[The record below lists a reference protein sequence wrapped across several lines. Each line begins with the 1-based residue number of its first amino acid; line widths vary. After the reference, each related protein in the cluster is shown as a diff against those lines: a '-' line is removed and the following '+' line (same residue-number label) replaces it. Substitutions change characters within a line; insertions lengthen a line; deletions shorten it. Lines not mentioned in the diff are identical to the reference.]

1 MPHGLSATYG
11 GMAHSVVDLT
21 VALVNLASGGRH
33 GESCAR
39 PGAASRVAAWEL
51 LVWLPSVHW
60 FKGSA
65 DRRPGGAQR
74 PVWRCPV
81 DPGSHYAGDDSAVLG
96 MAAQ

>member
-11 GMAHSVVDLT
+11 GMAHSVVELT

-51 LVWLPSVHW
+51 LVWLPSVRW
-60 FKGSA
+60 FEGSA
-65 DRRPGGAQR
+65 DRRPGGR
-74 PVWRCPV
+74 T
-81 DPGSHYAGDDSAVLG
+81 
-96 MAAQ
+96 AASVAMSRQSGFPLCWG